1 MALVVTL
8 ILFGLILMFIEIML
22 IPGVGVAGI
31 LGVASMAA
39 SSVYAFVEVGAT
51 TGYEVTGI
59 NAVLLI
65 LLMVL
70 ALRAKT
76 WERFSLNTK
85 IEAKAV
91 VPEQTLAVGDRGKA
105 MTRLAPMGSVRFG
118 DKVLEVTA
126 YDSLVDAGQEVEVVF
141 IDDKKVFVAVK

>member
-8 ILFGLILMFIEIML
+8 ILFGLVLMFIEIML

-51 TGYEVTGI
+51 TGYVVTGI

-76 WERFSLNTK
+76 WERFSLKTR

-126 YDSLVDAGQEVEVVF
+126 YDSIIDAGQEVEVVF
-141 IDDKKVFVAVK
+141 IDDNKVFVAVK

>member
-8 ILFGLILMFIEIML
+8 ILFGLVLMFIEIML

-51 TGYEVTGI
+51 TGYVVTGI

-76 WERFSLNTK
+76 WERFSLKTR
-85 IEAKAV
+85 IEAKAI
-91 VPEQTLAVGDRGKA
+91 VPESSLSSGDRGIA

>member
-8 ILFGLILMFIEIML
+8 ILFGLVLMFIEIML

-51 TGYEVTGI
+51 TGYVVTGI

-76 WERFSLNTK
+76 WERFSLKTK
-85 IEAKAV
+85 IEAKLLF
-91 VPEQTLAVGDRGKA
+91 QS
-105 MTRLAPMGSVRFG
+105 RLLR
-118 DKVLEVTA
+118 
-126 YDSLVDAGQEVEVVF
+126 
-141 IDDKKVFVAVK
+141 

>member
-8 ILFGLILMFIEIML
+8 ILFGLVLMFIEIML

-51 TGYEVTGI
+51 TGYVVTGI

-76 WERFSLNTK
+76 WERFSLKTR

-126 YDSLVDAGQEVEVVF
+126 YDSIIDAGQEVEVVF
-141 IDDKKVFVAVK
+141 IDDNKVFVAIK

>member
-8 ILFGLILMFIEIML
+8 ILFGLVLMFIEIML

-51 TGYEVTGI
+51 TGYVVTGI

-76 WERFSLNTK
+76 WERFSLKTK

-126 YDSLVDAGQEVEVVF
+126 YDSIIDAGQEVEVVF
-141 IDDKKVFVAVK
+141 IDDNKVFVAVK

>member
-8 ILFGLILMFIEIML
+8 ILFGLVLMFIEIML

-51 TGYEVTGI
+51 TGYVVTGI

-76 WERFSLNTK
+76 WERFSLKTR
-85 IEAKAV
+85 IEAKAI
-91 VPEQTLAVGDRGKA
+91 VPESSLSIGDRGIA

-141 IDDKKVFVAVK
+141 IDDNKVFVAVK